1 MAKEMCEQKLFDEI
15 EGIVRE
21 AGRFLLDAEVT
32 SDCIS
37 QKDGPA
43 NFVTKYD
50 VEIQKYLIEKFSKL
64 LPTAEYYG
72 EENTAGNVHGALG
85 KGYLFFID
93 PIDGTTNFMFDYKH
107 SCISVGLACDGKMIA
122 GFVYNPYTDEMYS
135 AVRGKGA
142 WLNGRRL
149 HVADKGIADG
159 IAAFGCARYN
169 DDRVDLIFHV
179 VKELFMRSLSVRNG
193 GSAALDL
200 CRVAGGANV
209 SYLELKLQPY
219 DYAAA
224 SVIVEEA
231 GGKISQVNGD
241 PITLDGPCSIVAGT
255 PAAVK
260 DVMEIVYRN
269 DSCERVFV
277 N

>member
-1 MAKEMCEQKLFDEI
+1 MEKETCEQKIFNEI
-15 EGIVRE
+15 EKIVRE
-21 AGRFLLDAEVT
+21 AGQILLNAQVT

-37 QKDGPA
+37 QKEGPA

-50 VEIQKYLIEKFSKL
+50 VEIQKYLIEQFSKL
-64 LPTAEYYG
+64 LPSAEYYG
-72 EENTAGNVHGALG
+72 EENTAGNVHDELE
-85 KGYLFFID
+85 KGYVFYID

-107 SCISVGLACDGKMIA
+107 SCVSVGLAYDGTMIA
-122 GFVYNPYTDEMYS
+122 GFVYNPYTDEMYL

-149 HVADKGIADG
+149 HIADKGIAEG

-169 DDRVDLIFHV
+169 DDRVDLIFNV
-179 VKELFMRSLSVRNG
+179 VKELFLRSLSVRNG

-200 CRVAGGANV
+200 CRVASGANV

-231 GGKISQVNGD
+231 GGKISQVNGA

-255 PAAVK
+255 PAAVRE
-260 DVMEIVYRN
+260 VMEIVHRN
-269 DSCERVFV
+269 
-277 N
+277 